1 MEITYP
7 LISVIVPVYNVESY
21 LHRCVDSILAQTY
34 PNIEVVLVDDGS
46 PDRCGEICD
55 DYARKD
61 SRVIVVHRKN
71 GGLSAARNSGLEVCH
86 GEYIGF
92 VDSDDFIHPEMYEQ
106 LYNDVTRFSTSLA
119 FCHTDVIRNGKGD
132 GKKYGSGSEVQPN
145 TYVMRRALEESI
157 WWSACTKLYHKSIV
171 NGIRFPEGKTNE
183 DMPVTIRIFDRCDQ
197 IAINHSKLYFYYIR
211 ENSITTSRLNPRKFD
226 VIDNASNVIDY
237 LHDTHPELMPAAKGI
252 LLSNALGLLLKL
264 RNHQGNDLETER
276 KKTLSAIRRN
286 WPSLLTNTHLSA
298 WQRTLLTAAALHP
311 QVLYR
316 CYDLRKRMKR
326 ST

>member
-55 DYARKD
+55 DYAQKD

-71 GGLSAARNSGLEVCH
+71 GGLSAARNSGLEVSH

-106 LYNDVTRFSTSLA
+106 LYNDITRFNTPLA
-119 FCHTDVIRNGKGD
+119 FCHTDVIRHGKGD
-132 GKKYGSGSEVQPN
+132 GKMYGPKSEVQSN

-157 WWSACTKLYHKSIV
+157 WWSAWTKLYHRSLFD
-171 NGIRFPEGKTNE
+171 NIRYPEGKTNE
-183 DMPVTIRIFDRCDQ
+183 DLPVTIRIFDRCNQ
-197 IAINHSKLYFYYIR
+197 IAINYNKLYYYCIR

-226 VIDNASNVIDY
+226 IIDNASDVIDY
-237 LHDTHPELMPAAKGI
+237 LHDTHPELMPAARGI

-264 RNHQGNDLETER
+264 RNYQGNDLETER
-276 KKTLSAIRRN
+276 RKTLAAIRRN

-298 WQRTLLTAAALHP
+298 WQRALLTAAALHP

-316 CYDLRKRMKR
+316 CYDLRKKIKR